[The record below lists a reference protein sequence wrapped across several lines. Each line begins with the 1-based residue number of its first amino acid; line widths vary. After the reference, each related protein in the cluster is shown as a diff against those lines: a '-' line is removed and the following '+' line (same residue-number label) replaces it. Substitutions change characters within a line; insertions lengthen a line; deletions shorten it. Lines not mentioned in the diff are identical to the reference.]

1 MEGNMRKESYRK
13 IYVIS
18 FSALI
23 VFIFYMLL
31 SSNGLIL
38 GNDPAVHLLKA
49 YEISETGIV
58 SFSEITWYPPLYR
71 ILLAECTIFMG
82 VSNLENALFIM
93 KILTVT
99 FDWLVIFSVYL
110 LGTRLHSEEVGIIA
124 SSLMLL
130 CFPLY
135 EINFWGGYPSLLSM
149 VYMCLLFLYLPP
161 KKEGWSYKVIA
172 FITAFSLVLTHH
184 FATFLIITILIFYA
198 LISFLVFRRSFTRT
212 FIVAVLGALAAFI
225 LWYVPIILP
234 YINILIT
241 HIFFGQRTYLYLTWR
256 VALDVFL
263 MSFGFMFLFGF
274 LGALITFY
282 NSRRR
287 NKLEFYTLMCL
298 SFLIPL
304 FLSQSYFFGVLLP
317 YDRFVY
323 YLMPS
328 AVIFA
333 AVITYLVVKFAV
345 SYVVNVDWKILKNGL
360 KAVLLISF
368 VSLLFVSRFPV
379 LPGKIYEAI
388 GYYSYLNPQSY
399 DAGFWLKTA
408 YPYEASILIAEK
420 PGSFFEIVSGKS
432 AIIEFNPLV
441 QREDVAETVL
451 NLAYEVEHPFTLF
464 RVYEIRMPYELEQY
478 NVLIHGVWNRA
489 AFLFDDE
496 TFLSYTKDGKEFSAK
511 IPDSERKIIWTED
524 EGSRKLQLQY
534 FSKNEFILIENI
546 EAKNAK
552 IPIYISWTFTPL
564 CDEIKNVSFHL
575 SIHFDLY
582 RSFERAYVPEILN
595 WESPWNKPSY
605 IEGDREWALV
615 DFNPETLPEN
625 YVAFND
631 PANRIFYAFQFKDYP
646 NWGSIGVLSTKQID
660 ALRLRYDFGDV
671 NDPVSLAYSIV
682 AFSEESYNVNLDDFR
697 EVFNLK
703 IGGNFAV
710 QYRDY
715 LTCAKEMAIQ
725 FLVFDREKFRNEF
738 LNSNFLQLVYSN
750 DLYVICKVKGDNSG

>member
-1 MEGNMRKESYRK
+1 MEGNMHRENGRK
-13 IYVIS
+13 IFVIS
-18 FSALI
+18 FSVLI
-23 VFIFYMLL
+23 ILIFYMLL

-38 GNDPAVHLLKA
+38 GNDPAVHLLKT
-49 YEISETGIV
+49 YEILETGTV

-71 ILLAECTIFMG
+71 ILLAECIIFAG

-93 KILTVT
+93 KVLTAT
-99 FDWLVIFSVYL
+99 FDWLLIFSVYL
-110 LGTRLHSEEVGIIA
+110 LGARLHSEDVGIIA

-135 EINFWGGYPSLLSM
+135 EINFWGGYPSLLSIA
-149 VYMCLLFLYLPP
+149 YMYLLFLYLSP

-172 FITAFSLVLTHH
+172 FITAFSVVLTHH
-184 FATFLIITILIFYA
+184 FATFLTIIILVFYA
-198 LISFLVFRRSFTRT
+198 VISFLVFRRSFTRT
-212 FIVAVLGALAAFI
+212 FIVAVLGALAAFL
-225 LWYVPIILP
+225 LWYVPVILP

-241 HIFFGQRTYLYLTWR
+241 HIFFGQRAYLYLTWR
-256 VALDVFL
+256 VTLDVFL
-263 MSFGFMFLFGF
+263 MSFGFIFLFAF
-274 LGALITFY
+274 LGVLPTFY

-333 AVITYLVVKFAV
+333 AVITSLMVKFAV
-345 SYVVNVDWKILKNGL
+345 SYVVNVDWKILKKSL

-368 VSLLFVSRFPV
+368 VSLVFVSRFPV
-379 LPGKIYEAI
+379 LTGKVYEAI
-388 GYYSYLNPQSY
+388 GYYSYLDPQSY
-399 DAGFWLKTA
+399 DAGFWLKNV
-408 YPYEASILIAEK
+408 YPYKANILIAEK
-420 PGSFFEIVSGKS
+420 PGSFFEIVSDKT
-432 AIIEFNPLV
+432 AIIEFSPLV
-441 QREDVAETVL
+441 QREVVAETVL

-464 RVYEIRMPYELEQY
+464 RVYEVRMPYELEQY
-478 NVLIHGVWNRA
+478 NVLIHNVWNRA
-489 AFLFDDE
+489 AFLFDEE
-496 TFLSYTKDGKEFSAK
+496 TVLYYIKDGKEFSAK
-511 IPDSERKIIWTED
+511 IPDLERKILWNE
-524 EGSRKLQLQY
+524 EKGSRKLQIQY
-534 FSKNEFILIENI
+534 ISKNEFILIENV

-552 IPIYISWTFTPL
+552 IPMHVNWTLKPL

-582 RSFERAYVPEILN
+582 RSFERAYIPEILN

-615 DFNPETLPEN
+615 DFNPETLSEN
-625 YVAFND
+625 YVAFHD
-631 PANRIFYAFQFKDYP
+631 PANGVFYAFQFEDHP

-660 ALRLRYDFGDV
+660 ALRLRYDLGDL
-671 NDPVSLAYSIV
+671 NDAVSLEYSIA
-682 AFSEESYNVNLDDFR
+682 AFSEECYKVNLDEFG
-697 EVFNLK
+697 EVFNLEM
-703 IGGNFAV
+703 GGNFTV

-715 LTCAKEMAIQ
+715 LTYVKEMGIQ
-725 FLVFDREKFRNEF
+725 FLIYDKEKFRNEF

>member
-1 MEGNMRKESYRK
+1 MEGNMRRESRGK
-13 IYVIS
+13 IFVIS
-18 FSALI
+18 FSVLI
-23 VFIFYMLL
+23 ASTFYMLL

-49 YEISETGIV
+49 YEMIETGTV

-71 ILLAECTIFMG
+71 ILLAECIIFTG
-82 VSNLENALFIM
+82 ASNFESALFVM

-99 FDWLVIFSVYL
+99 FDWLLIFSVYL
-110 LGTRLHSEEVGIIA
+110 IGTRLINEDSGVIA

-135 EINFWGGYPSLLSM
+135 EINFWGGYPSLLSIA
-149 VYMCLLFLYLPP
+149 YMYLLFLYLSP
-161 KKEGWSYKVIA
+161 KKEGGSYKVIA

-184 FATFLIITILIFYA
+184 FATFLTITILIFYA
-198 LISFLVFRRSFTRT
+198 LTSFLLFRRSFTRT
-212 FIVAVLGALAAFI
+212 FIVAFLGVLAAFL
-225 LWYVPIILP
+225 LWYVPVILP
-234 YINILIT
+234 YLNILIT
-241 HIFFGQRTYLYLTWR
+241 HIFFGQRAYLYLTWR
-256 VALDVFL
+256 VTLDVFL
-263 MSFGFMFLFGF
+263 MSFGFIFLFAF
-274 LGALITFY
+274 LGVPLTFY
-282 NSRRR
+282 NSREKS
-287 NKLEFYTLMCL
+287 KLELYTLMCL

-333 AVITYLVVKFAV
+333 AILISLMVKFAA
-345 SYVVNVDWKILKNGL
+345 SYVVNVNWKIFKNGL

-368 VSLLFVSRFPV
+368 VSLLFASRFPV
-379 LPGKIYEAI
+379 LTGKVYEAI
-388 GYYSYLNPQSY
+388 GYYSYLDPQSY

-408 YPYEASILIAEK
+408 YPYEANILIAEK

-432 AIIEFNPLV
+432 AIIEFSPLV
-441 QREDVAETVL
+441 QREVVAETVL
-451 NLAYEVEHPFTLF
+451 NLAYEMEHPFTLL
-464 RVYEIRMPYELEQY
+464 RVYEMRMPYELEQY
-478 NVLIHGVWNRA
+478 NVLIHNVWNRA
-489 AFLFDDE
+489 AFLFDEE
-496 TFLSYTKDGKEFSAK
+496 TVLSYTKDGKEFSAK
-511 IPDSERKIIWTED
+511 IPDLERKILWTQEK
-524 EGSRKLQLQY
+524 GNRKLQIQY
-534 FSKNEFILIENI
+534 TSKNEFILIENV

-552 IPIYISWTFTPL
+552 IPFYINWTLKPL
-564 CDEIKNVSFHL
+564 CAEIKNASFHL

-615 DFNPETLPEN
+615 DFNPETLSEN
-625 YVAFND
+625 YVAFQD
-631 PANRIFYAFQFKDYP
+631 PTNGVFYAFQFEDHP

-660 ALRLRYDFGDV
+660 ALRLRYDLGDV
-671 NDPVSLAYSIV
+671 NKEVSLTYSFA
-682 AFSEESYNVNLDDFR
+682 AFSEESYNVNLDEFD
-697 EVFNLK
+697 EVFNLEM
-703 IGGNFAV
+703 GGNFTV

-725 FLVFDREKFRNEF
+725 FLIFDKEKFRNEF